1 MKRLIYLPFFILSSC
16 QLIDKEPLPR
26 GYQFGLSPLNSSQM
40 QSIPLAKPNYT
51 SNGRALPGTVILTM
65 PPIIDQGAKQSCVSV
80 QTGYYVSS
88 YYKYLREYNNAITKD
103 AWYDKNDRRLSPEF
117 LYNQI
122 RRNQC
127 ERGTSF
133 VENFDILKNKGVC
146 SLKLMGYDGN
156 SCGMSPSRNAF
167 NDAVNNRIPSFERVN
182 KRDIYALKYYISQRV
197 PVLIGIQADMGL
209 LELRSPY
216 VLNQL
221 SGEIVGQH
229 AVSLIGYSD
238 AKGAFLAI
246 NSWGSNWGDNGYFW
260 ISYSL
265 LPQLVVNDEAYIVYH
280 SFQFTKSNVDL
291 TVNNLLVHWQTVAQP
306 NILFKVSRS
315 VSFDLEVLNKGIEEA
330 SIRNIQFAFVF
341 SQDDKLDTND
351 AWPVLFDGL
360 SSSSYLSPNRYIK
373 LSKLTAHINEGR
385 FIEDYPYLIVVVDP
399 NDKFKEVDETNNVYV
414 VKVLR

>member
-1 MKRLIYLPFFILSSC
+1 
-16 QLIDKEPLPR
+16 LIDKEPIPR

-40 QSIPLAKPNYT
+40 QSIPLAKLNYT
-51 SNGRALPGTVILTM
+51 LSGRTLPGTVILTM

-103 AWYDKNDRRLSPEF
+103 TWYDKNDRRLSPEF

-127 ERGTSF
+127 NRGTSF
-133 VENFDILKNKGVC
+133 VENFDILKDKGVC

-156 SCGMSPSRNAF
+156 SCGVSPSRNAF
-167 NDAVNNRIPSFERVN
+167 HDAVNNRIPSFERVN
-182 KRDIYALKYYISQRV
+182 KRDMYALKYYISQRV

-330 SIRNIQFAFVF
+330 GIGNIQFAFVF
-341 SQDDKLDTND
+341 SQDDKLDAND
-351 AWPVLFDGL
+351 AWPGLVNGL

-373 LSKLTAHINEGR
+373 LSNLKATINEGR
-385 FIEDYPYLIVVVDP
+385 FIEDYPYLIVVMDP
-399 NDKFKEVDETNNVYV
+399 NDKFKEVDETNNLYV
-414 VKVLR
+414 VRVLR